1 MKTPYIRQKVS
12 YLSRIEVCMRLT
24 RAGEYAVRCIIYL
37 AKKGKGVLARRQE
50 IADYGEI
57 PPQFLAKIAQ
67 QLAREGII
75 DIKQGAKGGCRL
87 LIPPEEL
94 TLLRVV
100 EAIIGEIYLND
111 CIMRPDICRASSSC
125 AVNRVWM
132 RARNQLRRTLQEVTF
147 ADLLAE
153 ESCCVRP
160 LPSDLNGPSPGY
172 SAVG

>member
-1 MKTPYIRQKVS
+1 MKAFYIRLKVS
-12 YLSRIEVCMRLT
+12 YLSNIEVCMRLT
-24 RAGEYAVRCIIYL
+24 RAGEYAVRCILYL
-37 AKKGKGVLARRQE
+37 AKKGKGVLASRQE

-67 QLAREGII
+67 QLAKEGII

-100 EAIIGEIYLND
+100 ETIIGEIYLND
-111 CIMRPDICRASSSC
+111 CILRPDICRASSSC

-132 RARNQLRRTLQEVTF
+132 RARNQLRRMLEEVTF
-147 ADLLAE
+147 ADLLE
-153 ESCCVRP
+153 DESCCVRP
-160 LPSDLNGPSPGY
+160 LQSDLNGPSPEF
-172 SAVG
+172 SAMG